1 MLHCGLEECEEA
13 IENRILRG
21 LNTKIQDTLLHEAYD
36 SLSCLI
42 ELASKIEIQLATALS
57 EVSKILPTCQEK
69 NSLGL
74 MPFVVCSA
82 TTNFGQDEKD
92 LVEHP
97 SKEESEKSKC
107 VCAEISYANK
117 EHVV

>member
-1 MLHCGLEECEEA
+1 LLKKFVAVYYNDLKFRMLHCGLEECEEA

-57 EVSKILPTCQEK
+57 EVSKILP
-69 NSLGL
+69 
-74 MPFVVCSA
+74 
-82 TTNFGQDEKD
+82 
-92 LVEHP
+92 LV
-97 SKEESEKSKC
+97 KRKTLW
-107 VCAEISYANK
+107 V
-117 EHVV
+117 